1 MQPNKS
7 ESPGKLNL
15 QQQSYLEAFIT
26 RYTKRTQTSKQLM
39 STYRPVLADDR
50 GQGEFFFP
58 IKEMIYPLFGKRS
71 QGSKIWD
78 ADGNEYID
86 LTMSFGI
93 SLFGHNPQFL
103 QEAFKDQLEQ
113 GIQLGMTAETAG
125 EVAKLICE
133 FTQMERV
140 AFCGTRTEAVI
151 MALRL
156 ARAATGRNKIVLF
169 EGAYHGNSDGVLA
182 INQTNEGNSQVVSI
196 APGITPNSV
205 KDVLI
210 LEYDNPR
217 SLEVM
222 EAHKHEL
229 AAVLVEP
236 VQSQRSDRLDLQPQA
251 FLQQLRKLTQE
262 SEIALIFDETVFGF
276 RIHPGG
282 TQAWFNIE
290 ADLAIYG
297 KPVGGGMPI
306 GIVAGK
312 AIYMDRIDGGV
323 WNYGDMSYPQAKK
336 TVFGSTYSCHPLSM
350 AAALSVL
357 KHLQAKGPT
366 LQQKLNQRTSEF
378 VKTVNDYFTTEK
390 LPFQFKYFG
399 SRFGITLMGGL
410 SVSKN
415 PAILVGMALIRYHL
429 FDRGV
434 YLRGNCGSLSTA
446 HTTQD
451 FDYVL
456 QAIGDSVSSLREGN
470 FLPG

>member
-1 MQPNKS
+1 MQPTKS
-7 ESPGKLNL
+7 ESPGKLNP
-15 QQQSYLEAFIT
+15 QQQSYLEAFMTSYI
-26 RYTKRTQTSKQLM
+26 KRTQTSKQLM
-39 STYRPVLADDR
+39 SIYRPVLADNR

-93 SLFGHNPQFL
+93 ALFGHNPQFL
-103 QEAFKDQLEQ
+103 KEALKDQLEQ

-125 EVAKLICE
+125 EVAKLVCE

-140 AFCGTRTEAVI
+140 TFCGTRTEAVI

-156 ARAATGRNKIVLF
+156 ARTATGRNKIVLF

-182 INQTNEGNSQVVSI
+182 TNQTNDGNPQVAPI

-205 KDVLI
+205 ADVLV
-210 LEYDNPR
+210 LDYDNPR
-217 SLEVM
+217 SLEVI

-251 FLQQLRKLTQE
+251 FLQQLRQLTQE
-262 SEIALIFDETVFGF
+262 SEVALIFDETVFGF

-282 TQAWFNIE
+282 TQAWFNIK

-297 KPVGGGMPI
+297 KPICGGMQI

-312 AIYMDRIDGGV
+312 TTYMDRIDGGA
-323 WNYGDMSYPQAKK
+323 WNYGDTSYPQAKK
-336 TVFGSTYSCHPLSM
+336 TAFGSTYSCHPLSM
-350 AAALSVL
+350 AAALAVL
-357 KHLQAKGPT
+357 KHLKAQGPA
-366 LQQKLNQRTSEF
+366 LQKQLNQRTSQF
-378 VKTVNDYFTTEK
+378 VKTLNTYFEADR
-390 LPFQFKYFG
+390 LPFQFKHFG
-399 SRFGITLMGGL
+399 SRFGVTLLG
-410 SVSKN
+410 SIPASAN
-415 PAILVGMALIRYHL
+415 PALLVSMALIRYHL
-429 FDRGV
+429 LDRGV

-446 HTTQD
+446 HTD
-451 FDYVL
+451 EDLDYVL
-456 QAIGDSVSSLREGN
+456 QAIKDSVASLRGGD